1 MPFVTEEIW
10 QRFGVGETIVRAPW
24 PEAKEFADHEAQGAD
39 AEAVWPFVSEFVS
52 RVRRIRNQYRISPKD
67 TLPVIFH
74 EGPAERPAFEA
85 VTGDFLNE
93 VMRLAGVYQPASE
106 PPGPTTPGSIRIV
119 LGGETALVFVGG
131 SMDVD
136 RERDR
141 VQVELRDVQERVR
154 IVSSKL
160 ANDGFITKAPPEV
173 INAEKIKAE
182 QLEREVASLEEQLS
196 ELS

>member
-1 MPFVTEEIW
+1 
-10 QRFGVGETIVRAPW
+10 
-24 PEAKEFADHEAQGAD
+24 
-39 AEAVWPFVSEFVS
+39 
-52 RVRRIRNQYRISPKD
+52 
-67 TLPVIFH
+67 
-74 EGPAERPAFEA
+74 
-85 VTGDFLNE
+85 
-93 VMRLAGVYQPASE
+93 
-106 PPGPTTPGSIRIV
+106 
-119 LGGETALVFVGG
+119 
-131 SMDVD
+131 MDVD